1 MLATEEKTTKE
12 TFKIRYSELDCT
24 MTLKPVALFQFLQ
37 DVASDN
43 AERLGFGYSYIIKNR
58 LAWFL
63 LKYRL
68 EFTDY
73 PENISSIEIETN
85 PRGYNK
91 LFAFRDFTI
100 KDGNKTIGRVA
111 STWGLINL
119 DTKAMVPISQ
129 VLENSPYMNQ
139 FVKNDSDLSYQKI
152 KQLDRVDFEASF
164 KVRFDEL
171 DVNQHANNAN
181 YISWA
186 IEPLD
191 FEFRK
196 ANKIKT
202 IDMIFKKELKYGET
216 ILSQAELIDSK
227 SYHIVKNLNT
237 NDELCTV
244 CIQWEKK

>member
-1 MLATEEKTTKE
+1 M
-12 TFKIRYSELDCT
+12 
-24 MTLKPVALFQFLQ
+24 
-37 DVASDN
+37 
-43 AERLGFGYSYIIKNR
+43 YI
-58 LAWFL
+58 LH
-63 LKYRL
+63 
-68 EFTDY
+68 
-73 PENISSIEIETN
+73 
-85 PRGYNK
+85 
-91 LFAFRDFTI
+91 
-100 KDGNKTIGRVA
+100 
-111 STWGLINL
+111 LI
-119 DTKAMVPISQ
+119 
-129 VLENSPYMNQ
+129 Y
-139 FVKNDSDLSYQKI
+139 LSYQKI

-202 IDMIFKKELKYGET
+202 IDMIFKKELKCGET
-216 ILSQAELIDSK
+216 ILSQAELIDNK

>member
-1 MLATEEKTTKE
+1 MSENKISKE
-12 TFKIRYSELDCT
+12 TLKIRYSELDCT
-24 MTLKPVALFQFLQ
+24 MTMKPAALFQFLQ

-43 AERLGFGYSYIIKNR
+43 AERLGFGYSFIIEKN

-63 LKYRL
+63 LKYRM

-73 PENISSIEIETN
+73 PENIYNITIETN

-91 LFAFRDFTI
+91 LFAFRDFLI
-100 KDGNKTIGRVA
+100 KYEDKVIGRAA

-119 DTKAMVPISQ
+119 DTKAMTPIAA

-139 FVKNDSDLSYQKI
+139 FIKNDNDLTYQKI
-152 KQLDRVDFEASF
+152 KQLERIDYEQMFN
-164 KVRFDEL
+164 VRFDEM

-186 IEPLD
+186 LEPLD

-196 ANKIKT
+196 DYKIKA
-202 IDMIFKKELKYGET
+202 IDMIFKKESKHGEK
-216 ILSQAELIDSK
+216 ILSQVEKREDK
-227 SYHIVKNLNT
+227 TFHIVKNFNT
-237 NDELCTV
+237 NEELCTV
-244 CIQWEKK
+244 CIEWQKKN